1 MSLRLLWRPQAP
13 VHLRPSAGAQLPQP
27 GERAASRPH
36 RHPGAGAGG
45 ALQGAKRRHRR
56 ALLGIGA
63 RNGGDRPGAPGPAAG
78 GQRGVLQRP
87 DGHRPHPP
95 ALPPEQRGAELA
107 RKGHGAPGAIGPGL
121 WPHPQDR
128 PHHRRPG
135 GQRDHRPAPP
145 QRGHRLQ
152 ELGQGYRLGFW
163 ETIDGRSPGYA

>member
-1 MSLRLLWRPQAP
+1 MPLRLLRRPQAP
-13 VHLRPSAGAQLPQP
+13 VHLRSPAGAQLPQP
-27 GERAASRPH
+27 GERAAVGPH

-56 ALLGIGA
+56 ALLCFGA
-63 RNGGDRPGAPGPAAG
+63 RTGGYRPGAPGPEAG

-95 ALPPEQRGAELA
+95 ALPPEQRGPQPAGES
-107 RKGHGAPGAIGPGL
+107 HGAPGAVGPSL

-135 GQRDHRPAPP
+135 GQRDHRHAPS

-152 ELGQGYRLGFW
+152 EPGPGHRVEFGDILNGHH
-163 ETIDGRSPGYA
+163 PGYA